1 MNALS
6 PDDYRLKRWPFG
18 ALDLLETVLFYF
30 WKDHKYFKIDG
41 NGFNKLPRKLFF
53 NSPEVSTYYYDLW
66 LSLSFVVMYL
76 IQPHF
81 VNNQLFAYCKLGF
94 LIDFIS
100 FERNQNGV
108 PMDDRTGFIPKGI
121 AIKKQRI

>member
-18 ALDLLETVLFYF
+18 DLETVLFYF

-41 NGFNKLPRKLFF
+41 NGFNKLPRKPFF
-53 NSPEVSTYYYDLW
+53 NSPEVSTSYYDLW
-66 LSLSFVVMYL
+66 LGLSLVVMYL

-94 LIDFIS
+94 LTDFIS

>member
-1 MNALS
+1 M
-6 PDDYRLKRWPFG
+6 
-18 ALDLLETVLFYF
+18 DLTNYLV
-30 WKDHKYFKIDG
+30 
-41 NGFNKLPRKLFF
+41 NFF
-53 NSPEVSTYYYDLW
+53 SIHPQVSTSYYDLW
-66 LSLSFVVMYL
+66 LGLSFVVMYL

-81 VNNQLFAYCKLGF
+81 VNNQLFAYYKLWF
-94 LIDFIS
+94 LTDFIS